1 MLSLRGYISSRRLED
16 NNLVDQSVQNLII
29 RRACEKYGYKYM
41 LSATEYGM
49 KNCFLM
55 LNQVVKDSI
64 KGKNDGIAFYS
75 IEQLPKDTKL
85 RRDIYNIVLK
95 NKKKIILS
103 LEDMVLENKKD
114 INNLE
119 NLIKIKFL
127 LNYSPKTF
135 DI

>member
-49 KNCFLM
+49 MNCFLM

-75 IEQLPKDTKL
+75 IEQLPKDAKL
-85 RRDIYNIVLK
+85 RREIYNIVLK
-95 NKKKIILS
+95 NKKKIIFS

>member
-1 MLSLRGYISSRRLED
+1 MLSLRGYISSRKLED

-29 RRACEKYGYKYM
+29 RRACERYGFKYM

-49 KNCFLM
+49 KDCFLM
-55 LNQVVKDSI
+55 LNQVIQDSK

-75 IEQLPKDTKL
+75 IEQLPKNPKI
-85 RRDIYNIVLK
+85 RKDIYNIILK

-103 LEDMVLENKKD
+103 LEDMILENKKD
-114 INNLE
+114 IKNLE

-127 LNYSPKTF
+127 LNFCPKKF
-135 DI
+135 DL